1 MRDARDATSE
11 AYSCTLNQLPRAPTK
26 QMGPFGGLRYWP
38 LFTLSQSTEVMITR

>member
-11 AYSCTLNQLPRAPTK
+11 AYSCTLNQLPRAPK
-26 QMGPFGGLRYWP
+26 QMGPSGGLRYWP